1 MIKEGATSQI
11 FDVIAVG
18 SGHNG
23 LVAAAYLAAAGK
35 RILVLERN
43 AWFGG
48 GVVTRELTLPGFLH
62 DQHSMTHIFIQGNP
76 LLLNDELGLK
86 SKYGLRYVFPE
97 SPMCSIFEDGE
108 TLTMYRD
115 RARTRAEIARYSPA
129 DAASYE
135 RLSEKAAAWLPM
147 IAASLYAAPMPLGAS
162 TALLDQ
168 SREGRDLWRTTQMST
183 HELLCQYFEND
194 RVRTHFARVAG
205 ENLAAPDEKGTGLGL
220 FVFLGFLEH
229 YGFGVPIGGSGALTN
244 SLIACI
250 EHHGGTVLAEVD
262 VVGVT
267 TRGGRAAGV
276 HTRDGRQFIAKDGI
290 IAAIHPHH
298 LGRIIEGI
306 DPEVAADAAATEI
319 SQNACITVHAALR
332 EPLRTLKGAALRS
345 VMVELLPTEYEILRR
360 SFDELRYGRLSTYP
374 LVGLGSLSEFDPSR
388 VPGGKATVHAWDY
401 VPYKRA
407 DGQSWDEL
415 KGDYAERMIRH
426 MGKFLKNMTH
436 ENILDYHCDSPVDM
450 ERTSPSFVRGDLHG
464 VAMPSYQ
471 LGAHRPTPAL
481 GQYTIPDIERLYLVG
496 PFQHPGGGVFGAG
509 RTAAQKFCDDLG
521 IDFDKARLAKGN
533 VVT

>member
-1 MIKEGATSQI
+1 MSSQAHSSRS

-23 LVAAAYLAAAGK
+23 LVAAAYLSAAGK
-35 RILVLERN
+35 RVLVLERN

-48 GVVTRELTLPGFLH
+48 GVVTRELTLPGFRH

-97 SPMCSIFEDGE
+97 SPVSSIFEDGE
-108 TLTMYRD
+108 TLTMHRD
-115 RARTRAEIARYSPA
+115 RARTRAEIARYSPP

-147 IAASLYAAPMPLGAS
+147 IAASLFAAPMPLGAS
-162 TALLDQ
+162 TALMDQ
-168 SREGRDLWRTTQMST
+168 SREGRELWRTAQMST
-183 HELLCQYFEND
+183 HELLCQYFENE
-194 RVRTHFARVAG
+194 RVKTHFARVAG
-205 ENLAAPDEKGTGLGL
+205 ENLVSPDEKGTGLGL

-250 EHHGGTVLAEVD
+250 KDHGGSVLSEVD
-262 VVGVT
+262 VDRVT
-267 TRGGRAAGV
+267 TKAGRASGV
-276 HTRDGRQFIAKDGI
+276 HTRDGRQFDATDGV

-298 LGRIIEGI
+298 LGRMVEGI
-306 DPEVAADAAATEI
+306 DPEVASDAAAAEI
-319 SQNACITVHAALR
+319 SQNACITVHAALKQ
-332 EPLRTLKGAALRS
+332 PLRTLKGAALRS
-345 VMVELLPTEYEILRR
+345 VMNELLPTDYETLRR
-360 SFDELRYGRLSTYP
+360 SFDELRYGRLSNYP
-374 LVGLGSLSEFDPSR
+374 LVGLGSLSEFDASR
-388 VPGGKATVHAWDY
+388 VPSGNATVHAWDY
-401 VPYKRA
+401 VPYQRA
-407 DGQSWDEL
+407 DCRSWDEA
-415 KGDYAERMIRH
+415 KSEYAERMIHH

-436 ENILDYHCDSPVDM
+436 DNILAYHCDSPLDM
-450 ERTSPSFVRGDLHG
+450 ERTSSSFVRGDLHG

-481 GQYTIPDIERLYLVG
+481 GQYTVPNIERLYLVG

-509 RTAAQKFCDDLG
+509 RAAAQRLCEDLG
-521 IDFDKARLAKGN
+521 VDFDQARS
-533 VVT
+533 